1 MLCACGSWLSH
12 ATIRAVLKNGK
23 KTETSTDNPLPGL
36 VDKQY
41 NVGNRAYHPRNN
53 AGMTLNDSIH

>member
-1 MLCACGSWLSH
+1 MLCVCGSWLSQ

-23 KTETSTDNPLPGL
+23 KTETSADNPLPGL

-41 NVGNRAYHPRNN
+41 NVGNTVYLPRNN
-53 AGMTLNDSIH
+53 TGMTLNDSIH